1 MITAC
6 DTSPTF
12 PALRRRA
19 SLARPRV
26 TLFDVD
32 LFECY
37 LAAVRNIMMIRL
49 KMKRLTYRRLVQVPK
64 TYCGHSHGFHQHG

>member
-1 MITAC
+1 
-6 DTSPTF
+6 
-12 PALRRRA
+12 
-19 SLARPRV
+19 
-26 TLFDVD
+26 VD